1 MTSALA
7 PLDPHIK
14 PLRNKTKFD
23 FCLIDIIFDAIWR
36 RLQVLECGTLTAGER
51 VMNQVTADFD
61 LPSAKKNKDG
71 FWRDNGNTALRVSAS
86 DIERHS
92 YCPLSWELAKKG
104 NSGQG
109 EAIESGRLKHAKI
122 HHRVTEF
129 KSKQTQFKR
138 QMIIWTW
145 WFTVIIAIIIDSVA
159 FMMIDDVM
167 LYPKDVSR
175 YLAMWSLT
183 VLFAGITAIY
193 VPWRKWFGVTGNLKQ
208 EKTKFIQETK
218 IIEPEWEPEG
228 FEGGWFEA
236 GKLEIS
242 LLFGAILLGIHS
254 IAINGAENRQQAGFI
269 MIILAM
275 CWTLAASWQLQR
287 ALICENESELARK
300 DVGLVEGS
308 EVAYSDDEESAGLLV
323 DKSTGIRGRPDQI
336 VVIDGE
342 FIPIEQ
348 KTGRV
353 PKRPH
358 DSHRHQLL
366 AYIHL
371 VEVNTKRK
379 TPYGILRY
387 GNENIHQIMW
397 DDEARKELYN
407 EVQEIQRLMVNGGA
421 KRNHKR
427 AGKCQNCSR
436 KYACPESLA

>member
-1 MTSALA
+1 MTSAIA

-14 PLRNKTKFD
+14 PLRNNTELD
-23 FCLIDIIFDAIWR
+23 NSLIRVKSSTIWR
-36 RLQVLECGTLTAGER
+36 RLEVSEPQTKLMGEQVL
-51 VMNQVTADFD
+51 NQISADFD
-61 LPSAKKNKDG
+61 LSSARKSKDG
-71 FWRDNGNTALRVSAS
+71 FWRDKSNIALRVSAS

-109 EAIESGRLKHAKI
+109 EAVETGRVKHAKI
-122 HHRVTEF
+122 HQRVSEF

-183 VLFAGITAIY
+183 VLIAGITAIY
-193 VPWRKWFGVTGNLKQ
+193 VPWRRWFSVADNAKQ
-208 EKTKFIQETK
+208 EKAKFIQETK
-218 IIEPEWEPEG
+218 IMEPEWEPEG

-254 IAINGAENRQQAGFI
+254 IALNGAENRQQAGFI

-287 ALICENESELARK
+287 ALISENESELARK
-300 DVGLVEGS
+300 DVGLEEGT

-358 DSHRHQLL
+358 DSHRHQVL

-371 VEVNTKRK
+371 VEINTKRE

-387 GNENIHQIMW
+387 GNDNIHQIMW
-397 DDEARKELYN
+397 DEEAKTELFD
-407 EVQEIQRLMVNGGA
+407 EVQEIQRLMVSGGA
-421 KRNHKR
+421 KRNHNR
-427 AGKCQNCSR
+427 VGKCQNCSR